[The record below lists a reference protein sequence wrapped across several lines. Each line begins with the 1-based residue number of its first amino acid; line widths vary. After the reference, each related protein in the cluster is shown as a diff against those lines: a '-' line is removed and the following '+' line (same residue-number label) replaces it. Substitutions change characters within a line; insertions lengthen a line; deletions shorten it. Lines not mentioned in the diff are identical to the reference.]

1 MAHDRGVRQFL
12 RGAGAVLMATSLC
25 AQQAQPAAPSIPP
38 PTIRV
43 TTHMVLVDVVVTD
56 KQGKAIPGLKAEDFT
71 IEENGK
77 PQKIAS
83 LSTPADTT
91 PAPAEPLPPGIYS
104 NKPQYRSTGAPVTV
118 MLLDAL
124 NTAFTDQAYARGQM
138 LAFVK
143 NNFKP
148 SDRMAVFT
156 LTGSLNV
163 LQDFTS
169 DPQTLFTALQNYKPQ
184 PQTFANSNRPVTSVE
199 LDSTARSTGTSLDPA
214 TGPLTD
220 NSAAATLGGGGAA
233 AAIANAQAAL
243 AAFAGAQIGYARDQ
257 RAILTLAALESLA
270 RILGGMPGRK
280 NLIWVAGDLSD
291 ISFIPED
298 RNMSQEEIAEAQ
310 AGINTRRVAQHAA
323 GNAAEVFR
331 TAHAQEFRETAAH
344 LASAQVAVYPV
355 DARGLSI
362 STDIDSQ
369 EAMRE
374 LARETGGRAYVN
386 QNEIKV
392 GVERAFADETAAYTI
407 GYYPENKKYDNKYR
421 SLKVKVKRDGV
432 DVQNRR
438 GYYAVDPTQVK
449 GYNAQQQVATALGD
463 VMPSTLVSFM
473 AQVKPPAANSVPGK
487 IGVTYLVDASTLS
500 AEDAGGGKHL
510 NVVFLASITSG
521 GKIVSSSSQRVDQ
534 TFDAN
539 TYQQIV
545 QKGMVLHMDLDP
557 KPGELRLAV
566 QDARTGL
573 VGTINATTP

>member
-1 MAHDRGVRQFL
+1 MAHVLGVRQFL
-12 RGAGAVLMATSLC
+12 RTAVAFLMATSVS
-25 AQQAQPAAPSIPP
+25 AQQAQPAGPSIPP

-56 KQGKAIPGLKAEDFT
+56 KQGKAITGLKPEDFT
-71 IEENGK
+71 VEENGK

-83 LSTPADTT
+83 LSTPADIM
-91 PAPAEPLPPGIYS
+91 PPPAEPLPPGIYS
-104 NKPQYRSTGAPVTV
+104 NKPQNRSTGAPITV

-124 NTAFTDQAYARGQM
+124 NTAFSDQAYARSQM

-184 PQTFANSNRPVTSVE
+184 PQTFASANRPVTSAE
-199 LDSTARSTGTSLDPA
+199 LDSTARSTATSLDPS

-220 NSAAATLGGGGAA
+220 NLPSATLRGGSAS
-233 AAIANAQAAL
+233 AAIANVQ
-243 AAFAGAQIGYARDQ
+243 AAFAAFEGAQVGYARDQ
-257 RAILTLAALESLA
+257 RALLTLAALQSLG

-298 RNMSQEEIAEAQ
+298 RNMSQEEVEEAQ
-310 AGINTRRVAQHAA
+310 AGINTRRVGEHAA
-323 GNAAEVFR
+323 GNAAEIFR
-331 TAHAQEFRETAAH
+331 TAHAQEFRETAAR

-362 STDIDSQ
+362 STSIDSQ

-374 LARETGGRAYVN
+374 MARETGGRAYVN

-392 GVERAFADETAAYTI
+392 GVERAFADESAAYTI

-432 DVQNRR
+432 DVQSRR

-463 VMPSTLVSFM
+463 VVPSTLVSFM
-473 AQVKPPAANSVPGK
+473 AQVKPPASNSVPGK
-487 IGVTYLVDASTLS
+487 IGVTYLVDANTLS
-500 AEDAGGGKHL
+500 SEDAGGGKHL

-521 GKIVSSSSQRVDQ
+521 GKIVASSSQRVDQ

-539 TYQQIV
+539 TYQQMV
-545 QKGMVLHMDLDP
+545 QKGLVLHLDLDP
-557 KPGELRLAV
+557 KPGELHLAV
-566 QDARTGL
+566 QDARTGM
-573 VGTINATTP
+573 VGTINAIAP